1 MTEDVRHGPIV
12 LVPGI
17 QGRWEWVSPAVR
29 ALSRDRPVLSVS
41 LNAVRAPG
49 LFDRWTE
56 HIDSLLD
63 QSQAARGALV
73 GVSFGGLIAA
83 YYAARRPERVTRL
96 ILVSAPSPR
105 WQIDEQSMRYARKP
119 RLSLPR
125 FAWRAIG
132 RLSPE
137 IATALP
143 TTAARVGFAVRYV
156 FRVVRFPPSP
166 ARMADCVAE
175 WTRTDLLGACEAIA
189 LPTLIITGEPELDR
203 VVPVAS
209 SLEYLTLI
217 HGARHATLA
226 RTGHIGLVSRPSEF
240 ARLVT
245 DFIDSDADAAAADRG
260 RPYGVFYDG
269 AFEPARTSRP
279 A

>member
-1 MTEDVRHGPIV
+1 M
-12 LVPGI
+12 
-17 QGRWEWVSPAVR
+17 SPAVR
-29 ALSRDRPVLSVS
+29 ALSTDRQVLSVS
-41 LNAVRAPG
+41 LNAARGPG

-63 QSQAARGALV
+63 QAQAARGALV
-73 GVSFGGLIAA
+73 GVSFGGLVAA
-83 YYAARRPERVTRL
+83 YYAAQRPHRATRL

-143 TTAARVGFAVRYV
+143 TTASRVGFAARYV

-166 ARMADCVAE
+166 ARMADCVAA
-175 WTRTDLLGACEAIA
+175 WTRTDLLRVCEAISI
-189 LPTLIITGEPELDR
+189 PTLIITGEPGLDR

-217 HGARHATLA
+217 RGARHATLL

-245 DFIDSDADAAAADRG
+245 DFIDREVEGATADLG
-260 RPYGVFYDG
+260 RPQGIFYDG
-269 AFEPARTSRP
+269 ALEPARTSRR